1 MSQTTIPF
9 LVRKRCSFYGRKEDV
24 AKEDFANA
32 TARHTPSK
40 YTPTVKKVVTLTSSE
55 SESDSDIENTT
66 EERRRMNDDRRTDSS
81 PRSRH
86 RKCNDLDE
94 QHSLSPPKQRRNESQ
109 GRNNFYDRKE
119 DVAKKDF
126 ENTTARHTP
135 SKNTRTV
142 KKVVTLTSSE
152 SDSDIENTTE
162 ERRRMNDDKRTDSS
176 PRSRHRKCNYLDE
189 QHFVSPP
196 KQRRNES
203 QGRNKSPLTP
213 STLLGKL
220 DLSVTKKGK
229 LDPKQLFKS
238 HLSKEEEEEEEDE
251 LNSNL
256 LFGSNKYQN
265 ARKALHSS
273 ETEELPGREEE
284 LAKLQEFFQ
293 RHLEGRT
300 SGSLYVSGPPGT
312 GKTAT
317 LFKIM
322 RQSDLRSKVKIVYIN
337 CTSMKSAA
345 AIYAKIIQATIGAT
359 KSGKNGKAVIERY
372 LTSKS
377 RTLLLVLDEID
388 QLESK
393 KQSVLYSIFEW
404 PSLPNSNLILVGIA
418 NALDLTD
425 RILPRLQARCEL
437 KPMLMHFAPYTKQ
450 QIFDIISARLNQAN
464 ANGIFT
470 PSAIQLLAGKVAAI
484 SGDIRRALDIS
495 RRVVELA
502 ESHQVAQV
510 LRPTNDNDTNIESLK
525 HETEITEKPVDLK
538 EVVTILNGVYGGT
551 QNIDQE
557 QDSFPLQ
564 QKLLLCSLLLILNK
578 GRNKDVTVGKLHEVY
593 KKVCKKR
600 NIFAVDVSE
609 FVNLCS
615 LIETRGILRVVGR
628 KEARLCKVNLQWDQ
642 EELDAAL
649 QDKQMMADIINDTSC
664 L

>member
-86 RKCNDLDE
+86 RKCND
-94 QHSLSPPKQRRNESQ
+94 
-109 GRNNFYDRKE
+109 
-119 DVAKKDF
+119 
-126 ENTTARHTP
+126 
-135 SKNTRTV
+135 
-142 KKVVTLTSSE
+142 
-152 SDSDIENTTE
+152 
-162 ERRRMNDDKRTDSS
+162 
-176 PRSRHRKCNYLDE
+176 LDE